1 MPVPTLN
8 VWPAMPRRRE
18 IGRLEARVGHRKAPE
33 KREKEPSRAAVAN
46 STCSRC
52 WLSQSSSLGPAREVR
67 VCRMRGGP
75 VDVGLQRLRR
85 LHRLHRRRA
94 ALHQYTPHCTYLVEA
109 ARVTSSKWGG
119 REGALLPER
128 ASMQPGQ
135 TECSVAWC
143 AAAPLAVANLAHT
156 AVRSP
161 WISHPTHHME
171 AGSLVHD
178 AYLNVHTSS
187 SFSRQH
193 HGLYLA
199 LRDNRGAGSLSRT
212 WYRGHPRRRRS

>member
-52 WLSQSSSLGPAREVR
+52 WLAQSSSLGPAREVR

-85 LHRLHRRRA
+85 LHRRQRGERHSANTHRT
-94 ALHQYTPHCTYLVEA
+94 AL
-109 ARVTSSKWGG
+109 TSPKPPASQAPNGAGG
-119 REGALLPER
+119 RGLCYP
-128 ASMQPGQ
+128 
-135 TECSVAWC
+135 SVRQC
-143 AAAPLAVANLAHT
+143 NLARLS
-156 AVRSP
+156 AA
-161 WISHPTHHME
+161 SHGAPRPRWRWRTWRMRRCAH
-171 AGSLVHD
+171 
-178 AYLNVHTSS
+178 
-187 SFSRQH
+187 
-193 HGLYLA
+193 
-199 LRDNRGAGSLSRT
+199 RGSRT
-212 WYRGHPRRRRS
+212 RRTRWRQALWCTAPT